1 MIFLK
6 GLKTEKSKFIKTNG
20 EIMWKC
26 KIISFQG
33 RIKTLVGN
41 VKYEGLGLGSCDV
54 ESNYITNLLSFKS
67 LYKFCVRF
75 DFHGFVQR
83 SHEFFVIKIF

>member
-6 GLKTEKSKFIKTNG
+6 GLKTEKKEIIKTNG

-33 RIKTLVGN
+33 RIKT
-41 VKYEGLGLGSCDV
+41 
-54 ESNYITNLLSFKS
+54 F
-67 LYKFCVRF
+67 
-75 DFHGFVQR
+75 
-83 SHEFFVIKIF
+83 